1 LRQPDRHCLAVGV
14 TSKLSRY
21 QLMYAPFF
29 QYLRLFHD
37 LSAADEQ
44 VITQVLRPR
53 CVPENEVLVR
63 SGQVCQEL
71 FFIVRGVL
79 RIVGQH
85 ESGTET
91 TYFFLKD
98 NQLCTI
104 LDSFTNQVPAVEGI
118 QAACPTELLVL
129 PRPALLA
136 LYAQLPYMQG
146 LIDLITQRT
155 LLDKIQLR
163 NQYLGES
170 AAARYQKFLLRQ
182 PDIALRVPLRD
193 VASYLGI
200 TQQSLSRIR
209 RQLK

>member
-1 LRQPDRHCLAVGV
+1 
-14 TSKLSRY
+14 
-21 QLMYAPFF
+21 MYAPFF

-37 LSAADEQ
+37 LFAADEQ

-63 SGQVCQEL
+63 PGQVCQEL

-104 LDSFTNQVPAVEGI
+104 LDSFTNQVPAAEGI
-118 QAACPTELLVL
+118 QAACPTEFLVL
-129 PRPALLA
+129 PRQALLA
-136 LYAQLPYMQG
+136 LYAQLPYLQG